1 MLFLFLFMHFQ
12 AMIPGLEVVT
22 HHTLVIT
29 HRFPTSLRNAKTFQL
44 LLTSI
49 CELCTVSKKCLY
61 NENKSN
67 PSFGPLNC
75 HHTEFIQVTTT
86 SWPSTWSPFHNLART
101 ALVQMGSMNF
111 FLWTRSWIEF
121 RGMFFLNQEKKFQ
134 SSLPTLNGYE
144 CQQKDAQR
152 FSKEA
157 SPRHLTSTSW
167 VPAEGGLIRAAQP
180 LLALIQLFK
189 TRPRR
194 FKECD
199 LQLLWTSISF
209 MWPHIPL
216 SNRLTPGKS
225 RLSALKSVCSS
236 SNGGRDCVPLLSWQ
250 VTHKTEQA

>member
-121 RGMFFLNQEKKFQ
+121 RGMFFWIKKKNFRAVCLHLMVMSASKRMLRGSQ
-134 SSLPTLNGYE
+134 RGKPPPDISPAQAGCWQRVGSSG
-144 CQQKDAQR
+144 
-152 FSKEA
+152 
-157 SPRHLTSTSW
+157 
-167 VPAEGGLIRAAQP
+167 
-180 LLALIQLFK
+180 QLSH
-189 TRPRR
+189 
-194 FKECD
+194 C
-199 LQLLWTSISF
+199 LLWY
-209 MWPHIPL
+209 
-216 SNRLTPGKS
+216 
-225 RLSALKSVCSS
+225 SS
-236 SNGGRDCVPLLSWQ
+236 SKQDPEGSKNVIFSYYEHQSASCGHTFLFQTD
-250 VTHKTEQA
+250 